1 MEGCAFKVENRRKH
15 YRVQFEKPICTKISI
30 VKVNGKS
37 VKTGT
42 SHICIDNI
50 SIGGLKFISSLDFS
64 PTINA
69 VIEFQCKFASDTFK
83 FYGNIIRKE
92 NLEDGLLM
100 YGVEFINKAEDNV
113 EAITRLNEL
122 FKNDVIGKN
131 SFCNGQYEVCLKYN
145 KFKNDRR
152 KFERYKLKDN
162 FKIKLEINYEND
174 LKVVEAIIKDV
185 SENGIQ
191 IKSHAKLIVSREK
204 ELNFKFY
211 IEDEIINSKGYIIR
225 FLKNDDN
232 SYIYGVKLV
241 D

>member
-1 MEGCAFKVENRRKH
+1 MLLKLENRRKH

-50 SIGGLKFISSLDFS
+50 GIGGLKFISSLDFS
-64 PTINA
+64 LSINA
-69 VIEFQCKFASDTFK
+69 VIEFQCKVASDIFK
-83 FYGNIIRKE
+83 FYGSIIRKE
-92 NLEDGLLM
+92 NFEEGLLI
-100 YGVEFINKAEDNV
+100 YGVEFINKAEENV

-122 FKNDVIGKN
+122 FENNVIGKN
-131 SFCNGQYEVCLKYN
+131 SFCHGQYEECLKYN

-152 KFERYKLKDN
+152 QFERYKLKDN
-162 FKIKLEINYEND
+162 FKIKLEINDGND
-174 LKVVEAIIKDV
+174 LKEAEAIIKDI

-191 IKSHAKLIVSREK
+191 IKSHAKLSVSREK
-204 ELNFKFY
+204 ELGFKFY
-211 IEDEIINSKGYIIR
+211 VEDEIINSKGYIIR
-225 FLKNDDN
+225 SLKNRDN
-232 SYIYGVKLV
+232 SYTYVVKLV